1 MLAHDAA
8 IEALNDAE
16 HSLHDVLA
24 MRETAYMAALDAT
37 GGDRSTAQS
46 VVDDAVDAHIT
57 GRL

>member
-8 IEALNDAE
+8 IEALEDAD
-16 HSLHDVLA
+16 HSLHDVSA
-24 MRETAYMAALDAT
+24 MRETAYRAALDAT

-57 GRL
+57 GRI